1 GTILALRANGHSLP
15 GWPVHSDPLPLHA
28 GSRAFASGALPTAWY
43 ESFGG
48 GAAAADIDGDRRT
61 EVVAGSLA
69 GKLYVWEQD
78 GTRRA
83 PSPAR
88 TGPRS
93 PPRSPRDRSTRL
105 QRGLLAAPVLADL
118 DGDGLLEIVAAAM
131 DRHVYVW
138 RADGSTQP
146 GWPVLVVDRTQMAS
160 IDPVSNHVVPKS
172 VNGQA
177 VALQGTKLV
186 STPAVGAL
194 RGDGKQVA
202 VVGAN
207 EGYPGA

>member
-1 GTILALRANGHSLP
+1 
-15 GWPVHSDPLPLHA
+15 VA
-28 GSRAFASGALPTAWY
+28 GGERGASG
-43 ESFGG
+43 
-48 GAAAADIDGDRRT
+48 GAGFP
-61 EVVAGSLA
+61 L
-69 GKLYVWEQD
+69 
-78 GTRRA
+78 
-83 PSPAR
+83 SPGAR
-88 TGPRS
+88 LSGRGA
-93 PPRSPRDRSTRL
+93 RHCCTRL
-105 QRGLLAAPVLADL
+105 QRGLLASPVLADL
-118 DGDGLLEIVAAAM
+118 DGDGQLEIVAAGM

-160 IDPVSNHVVPKS
+160 IDPATDHVVPKS

-186 STPAVGAL
+186 STPPVGAL